1 MHAFTCMHLH
11 VHMQLLKHT
20 NECVHCAVWHCMH
33 AQMDFP
39 VKPKGQLQKENDTKF
54 LQMLRDQR
62 RDGRTTEHGLY
73 EMLQEYMIE
82 NEMLRFHSYDLPF
95 SLNVYPYEHA

>member
-1 MHAFTCMHLH
+1 MHASIYNFTRMHSR
-11 VHMQLLKHT
+11 VFMQILRYI
-20 NECVHCAVWHCMH
+20 NEFMYSLCCLVYCI
-33 AQMDFP
+33 QLDFP

-54 LQMLRDQR
+54 LQMLKDQR

-82 NEMLRFHSYDLPF
+82 NEMLRFDSYL
-95 SLNVYPYEHA
+95 YPSEQTFT

>member
-1 MHAFTCMHLH
+1 
-11 VHMQLLKHT
+11 
-20 NECVHCAVWHCMH
+20 
-33 AQMDFP
+33 MDFP

-82 NEMLRFHSYDLPF
+82 NEMLR
-95 SLNVYPYEHA
+95 